1 MAEAVKIMSSL
12 KEVENYWNN
21 RPCNIRHS
29 PAEIG
34 TLEYFNQVEERK
46 YFVEPHI
53 LKFADFSNWKNK
65 SVLEIGCGIGTDAV
79 NFARAGANYTGL
91 ELSVESLALTQKRFE
106 IFGLKGEFI
115 LGNAEELEKVI
126 NRKFDLVYSFGVL
139 HHTPS
144 IDDALKSIRKICHDQ
159 TVFKF
164 MVYAKNSI
172 KNAMIQS
179 GIEQPEAQSGCPY
192 ARAYTK
198 EEIYTLLNGKFDVL
212 RIRQAHCFMYNVE
225 QYRQGNYELES
236 WFAEMSEEMRTAIK
250 EYLGWHLLIKAKK
263 Q

>member
-1 MAEAVKIMSSL
+1 MSSL
-12 KEVENYWNN
+12 KEVENFWNN

-29 PAEIG
+29 SAEIG

-53 LKFADFSNWKNK
+53 LKFADFASWKNK

-179 GIEQPEAQSGCPY
+179 GIEQPEAQSGCPIANVY
-192 ARAYTK
+192 QP
-198 EEIYTLLNGKFDVL
+198 EEIVSALHSAGFKVAKMSQDHIFPYK
-212 RIRQAHCFMYNVE
+212 VE
-225 QYRQGNYELES
+225 KYINYIYEKEDWLEKMPDEI
-236 WFAEMSEEMRTAIK
+236 FRALEK
-250 EYLGWHLLIKAKK
+250 NLGWHLLVEALISN
-263 Q
+263 

>member
-1 MAEAVKIMSSL
+1 MSSL
-12 KEVENYWNN
+12 IEVENYWNN

-34 TLEYFNQVEERK
+34 TLEYFNQVVERK

-53 LKFADFSNWKNK
+53 LKFADFASWKNK

-79 NFARAGANYTGL
+79 NFSRAGANYTGL
-91 ELSVESLALTQKRFE
+91 ELSEESLLLTQKRFE
-106 IFGLKGEFI
+106 IFGLKGEFV
-115 LGNAEELEKVI
+115 LGNAEELQKVI

-144 IDDALKSIRKICHDQ
+144 IDNALKSIRKICHDQ

-172 KNAMIQS
+172 KYAMIQN
-179 GIEQPEAQSGCPY
+179 GIDQPEAQSGCPIANVY
-192 ARAYTK
+192 QS
-198 EEIYTLLNGKFDVL
+198 EEIVSVL
-212 RIRQAHCFMYNVE
+212 RSAGFLVEKISQFHIFPYKVE
-225 QYRQGNYELES
+225 QYINYIYEKEEWIKQMPVEIFRALEKN
-236 WFAEMSEEMRTAIK
+236 F
-250 EYLGWHLLIKAKK
+250 GWHLLVEASISS
-263 Q
+263 